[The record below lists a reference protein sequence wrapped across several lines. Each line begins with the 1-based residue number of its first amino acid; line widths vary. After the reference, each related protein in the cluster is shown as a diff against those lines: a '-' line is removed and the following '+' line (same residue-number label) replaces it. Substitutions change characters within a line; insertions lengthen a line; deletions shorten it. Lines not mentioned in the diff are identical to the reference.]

1 VRELLGIDF
10 LKVLNCSY
18 SALKLPIHPIVEA
31 QKGSG
36 ATEGLLRRE
45 GAHFLGGTGMW
56 GMRDCRLL
64 VELAPE
70 TESFLL
76 SMNL

>member
-1 VRELLGIDF
+1 MLGIDF

-18 SALKLPIHPIVEA
+18 NALRLSVWPVAEA
-31 QKGSG
+31 RKESG
-36 ATEGLLRRE
+36 AVEGLLRRE

-64 VELAPE
+64 V
-70 TESFLL
+70 
-76 SMNL
+76 